1 MGGGGGVGGC
11 GCVAPPTLSSLG
23 QLMLSYQRA
32 SKTVVK
38 TVLGSEMAATE
49 HAAFSLIGLFL
60 WKIRGVHK
68 QSQTVK
74 LEIITKSKCCRSYCN
89 MS

>member
-1 MGGGGGVGGC
+1 MGGC
-11 GCVAPPTLSSLG
+11 GRVAPPIPSSLG

-38 TVLGSEMAATE
+38 TVLGSEMAAIE

-60 WKIRGVHK
+60 
-68 QSQTVK
+68 
-74 LEIITKSKCCRSYCN
+74 
-89 MS
+89 